1 MVKPTAEQQTIETL
15 FPAIAQGVRGY
26 GHIEIGDRE
35 MFGFVARALYYGNLA
50 FEDDKPDTLA
60 EAMADSLTGL
70 RPDGRLVVMGIENKA
85 LPIHPGDLI
94 ARRIRILGSQQNG
107 REYLHEALQIAAA
120 GKVKVMAETYSL
132 DEITQAY
139 ERVAEGK
146 VRFRAVI
153 TPGT

>member
-1 MVKPTAEQQTIETL
+1 MPAGFYPAPTCIAPEPLGVAPDGHHLKAMAEYN
-15 FPAIAQGVRGY
+15 ARVRAY
-26 GHIEIGDRE
+26 
-35 MFGFVARALYYGNLA
+35 N
-50 FEDDKPDTLA
+50 
-60 EAMADSLTGL
+60 AMADSLTGL
-70 RPDGRLVVMGIENKA
+70 RPDGRLVVMGLENKA
-85 LPIHPGDLI
+85 LPVHPGDLI

-107 REYLHEALQIAAA
+107 REYLYEALQIAAA

-153 TPGT
+153 TPGN